1 MYQQRIERRKPG
13 CILILLDRSESMQR
27 PWGRSGL
34 TLAHGATRAINKVL
48 LELGVKSTKKPGE
61 PMLRYF
67 DVGIFG
73 YGLCPS
79 TGAEGVESALM
90 GLGGLGDRGIVPL
103 PEIAIRPIEVREEPS
118 LDLGAPASRVPVWV
132 EPVHGGRTPMCEA
145 IAVAGQHV
153 FDWVNQHPDSFPP
166 IIINITDGLVTD
178 SPYEGA
184 PLTEWAGR
192 LAIIA
197 TSDGPSLLLNIFISP
212 EEGVEQW
219 FPAAPNGLP
228 QPGPDLFAISSVM
241 PDPMVRTARAAGIEV
256 APGGRGFVFGA
267 GLEALVKFLDIGTR
281 LDVRD

>member
-1 MYQQRIERRKPG
+1 MYQQRIERKKPG
-13 CILILLDRSESMQR
+13 CILILLDRSDSMQR
-27 PWGRSGL
+27 PWGRSGM
-34 TLAHGATRAINKVL
+34 TLAHGASLAINKVL

-79 TGAEGVESALM
+79 NGTEGVESALT
-90 GLGGLGDRGIVPL
+90 GLDGLGDRGIVPL
-103 PEIAIRPIEVREEPS
+103 PEIAIRPIAVREEPA

-132 EPVHGGRTPMCEA
+132 EPVHGYRTPMCEA

-166 IIINITDGLVTD
+166 IILNITDGLVTD

-184 PLTEWAGR
+184 GLADWATR
-192 LAIIA
+192 LSSIA
-197 TSDGPSLLLNIFISP
+197 TSDGPALLLNIFISP
-212 EEGVEQW
+212 DAGAERW
-219 FPAAPNGLP
+219 FPATPDGLP
-228 QPGPDLFAISSVM
+228 EPGPDLFAISSLM
-241 PDPMVRTARAAGIEV
+241 PEPMLRTARATGINVSAG
-256 APGGRGFVFGA
+256 ARGFVCGA